1 MYLIRN
7 GQLVEEY
14 HQPLYSTFARGVG
27 NVQGAGP
34 RIMLTT
40 LAIMGISGL
49 ALLALTHKQR
59 GQGLLGI

>member
-1 MYLIRN
+1 MYLVRN
-7 GQLVEEY
+7 NQLVEEY
-14 HQPLYSTFARGVG
+14 HQPLYMTFARGVG
-27 NVQGAGP
+27 NDAPRGP
-34 RIMLTT
+34 NIVVTA